1 MSDID
6 LTEAV
11 EAAAEG
17 FCADL
22 VPPVTLDNLSAIQR
36 HVVRE
41 QALSYVTHALPH
53 IERQVREQVAQR
65 LQELL
70 PGVLAATAHDAFGW
84 LSDAQ
89 DAALAAGRFDAGS
102 LVFHGEGSI
111 DLLHVG
117 EHAARI
123 ARGDQS

>member
-1 MSDID
+1 MIRNSID

-53 IERQVREQVAQR
+53 IERQVREQVAR
-65 LQELL
+65 EMYADALNPERGI
-70 PGVLAATAHDAFGW
+70 PFDDDADVVTVAAWIEEWFET
-84 LSDAQ
+84 
-89 DAALAAGRFDAGS
+89 
-102 LVFHGEGSI
+102 
-111 DLLHVG
+111 
-117 EHAARI
+117 
-123 ARGDQS
+123 RGDQS